1 MRRFAVALLG
11 LAVVVGLVSPATSTG
26 NGGTDILEF
35 DVMAGVSEPF
45 TGTANPIRD
54 VNGGGLP
61 WELDQGEGEL
71 RKNGQLRVKV
81 DGLVLARRDPVP
93 VDLQGTNPV
102 PEFIGIVS
110 CLTSSGGV
118 AETVNVAT
126 DPVPATPEGDAR
138 IRERV
143 SLPRPCFA
151 PNVFVVSSIGSW
163 FAVTG
168 R

>member
-1 MRRFAVALLG
+1 MRRFAVALMG

-26 NGGTDILEF
+26 SGADILEF

-45 TGTANPIRD
+45 TGTANPIRN

-61 WELDQGEGEL
+61 WELDKGEGRL
-71 RKNGQLRVKV
+71 RKNGELRVEV
-81 DGLVLARRDPVP
+81 EGLVLARRAPVP
-93 VDLQGTNPV
+93 ESQQGTNPA

-110 CLTSSGGV
+110 CLTSSGGT
-118 AETVNVAT
+118 AQTVNVST
-126 DPVPATPEGDAR
+126 NPVPATPDGDAR

-143 SLPRPCFA
+143 ALPKPCFA
-151 PNVFVVSSIGSW
+151 PIVFVASSGGSW